1 MYRYQDKYKGKK
13 SIEHK
18 VKDYSL
24 KKYIISHAKKT
35 VLGFPRETTTNRKY
49 IL

>member
-1 MYRYQDKYKGKK
+1 MYRYQGIYKGKK

-18 VKDYSL
+18 VKDDSL
-24 KKYIISHAKKT
+24 KKYITSNARKT
-35 VLGFPRETTTNRKY
+35 VLGLPREKTTNRKY